1 MRSFNIERIER
12 ELTKLNN
19 RSGIIGTAIVNRN
32 GLLFTSQLPRDIE
45 SLKFAAMAAT
55 MFGAIEVSAGVIG
68 KNKINNLTVE
78 LNDCQIIMLDLN
90 EQLIVITLLDLN
102 INLGLILIEIEQ
114 SIERINEICEGEALF

>member
-45 SLKFAAMAAT
+45 SRKFAAMAAT

>member
-12 ELTKLNN
+12 ELTELND

-45 SLKFAAMAAT
+45 SRKFAAMAAT

-78 LNDCQIIMLDLN
+78 LNDCQIIMLDIN
-90 EQLIVITLLDLN
+90 EQLIVIALLDLN

-114 SIERINEICEGEALF
+114 SIEKINEICVGEALF